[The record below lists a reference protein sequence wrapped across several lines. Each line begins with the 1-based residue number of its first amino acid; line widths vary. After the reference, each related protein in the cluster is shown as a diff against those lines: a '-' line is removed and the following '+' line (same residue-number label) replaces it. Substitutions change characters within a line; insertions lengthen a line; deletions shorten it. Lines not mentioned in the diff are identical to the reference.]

1 MRNRTTPARRRK
13 LLNYTLVLG
22 MAGAVCPDAK
32 AMRCGTALIGQ
43 GDTAHEVLMKCGPPT
58 LVESGRW
65 IYDRGPNA
73 FTKILR
79 FGGGQVQFVDD
90 GQYGSN
96 GKLAPLLP
104 GVQTP
109 AREN

>member
-1 MRNRTTPARRRK
+1 MRNTTTPARRRK

-22 MAGAVCPDAK
+22 MAGGVSSYAD

-43 GDTAHEVLMKCGPPT
+43 GDTVHEVLMKCGPPT
-58 LVESGRW
+58 FVEPGRW

-96 GKLAPLLP
+96 GKLAPSLP
-104 GVQTP
+104 SVQTP
-109 AREN
+109 VRTN